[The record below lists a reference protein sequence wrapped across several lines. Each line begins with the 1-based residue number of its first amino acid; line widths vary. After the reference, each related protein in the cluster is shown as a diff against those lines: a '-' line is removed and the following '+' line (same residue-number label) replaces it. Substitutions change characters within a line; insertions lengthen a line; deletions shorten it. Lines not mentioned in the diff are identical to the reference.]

1 MAFKLT
7 NFGSE
12 VANAKS
18 ILGGVCYYRYFNA
31 DDDTIT
37 TAGYFPSNLGLKVG
51 DRICVIPATLTQK
64 DVWYGVSAVSE
75 GVVTVAA
82 LVDAEA
88 DNEEA

>member
-1 MAFKLT
+1 MAFVLK
-7 NFGSE
+7 NFGAE

-64 DVWYGVSAVSE
+64 DVWYGVSSVAA

-82 LVDAEA
+82 LVDAEV
-88 DNEEA
+88 DDEV

>member
-1 MAFKLT
+1 MAFVLN
-7 NFGSE
+7 NFGAE

-37 TAGYFPSNLGLKVG
+37 AAGYFPSNLGLKVG

-64 DVWYGVSAVSE
+64 DVWYGVSSVAA

-82 LVDAEA
+82 LVDAEV
-88 DNEEA
+88 DDEV

>member
-1 MAFKLT
+1 MAFKLE

-31 DDDTIT
+31 DADTIT
-37 TAGYFPSNLGLKVG
+37 TAGFFPSNLGLKEG
-51 DRICVIPATLTQK
+51 DRICVIPADLTK
-64 DVWYGVSAVSE
+64 IDEWYGVSSVAD

-82 LVDAEA
+82 LTAE
-88 DNEEA
+88 

>member
-1 MAFKLT
+1 MAFKLK

-31 DDDTIT
+31 DDDTLT
-37 TAGYFPSNLGLKVG
+37 TAGYFPGNLGLKVG
-51 DRICVIPATLTQK
+51 DRICVIPATLANL
-64 DVWYGVSAVSE
+64 DVWYGVSDVSD

-82 LVDAEA
+82 LTEA
-88 DNEEA
+88 

>member
-1 MAFKLT
+1 MAFKLE

-18 ILGGVCYYRYFNA
+18 IIGGVCYYRYYNA
-31 DDDTIT
+31 GGDTIT

-51 DRICVIPATLTQK
+51 DRICVIPATLTNV
-64 DVWYGVSAVSE
+64 DVWYGVSAISTA

-82 LVDAEA
+82 LTTPQA
-88 DNEEA
+88 

>member
-18 ILGGVCYYRYFNA
+18 ILGGVCYYRYFNEGG
-31 DDDTIT
+31 DTLT
-37 TAGYFPSNLGLKVG
+37 TAGYFPSDLGLKEG
-51 DRICVIPATLTQK
+51 DRICVIPTDLT
-64 DVWYGVSAVSE
+64 DPDAWYYVSDITD

-82 LVDAEA
+82 FA
-88 DNEEA
+88 

>member
-31 DDDTIT
+31 DGDTLT
-37 TAGYFPSNLGLKVG
+37 TAGYFPSNLGLKEG
-51 DRICVIPATLTQK
+51 DRICVIPDDLTK
-64 DVWYGVSAVSE
+64 LDVWYGVSDITD

-82 LVDAEA
+82 LEAEG
-88 DNEEA
+88 D

>member
-1 MAFKLT
+1 MAFEIK

-31 DDDTIT
+31 AGDTIT
-37 TAGYFPSNLGLKVG
+37 TAGYFPGTLGLKEG
-51 DRICVIPATLTQK
+51 DRICVIPADVSNV
-64 DVWYGVSAVSE
+64 DVWYYVSDVTD

-82 LVDAEA
+82 LS
-88 DNEEA
+88 